1 MTLKKSIGEGFG
13 RGELYDVLSDLTTDV
28 AGLTTNVAGLTTN
41 VALLMGEMPYIAT
54 INVGEEI
61 SDEVDVTV
69 QLKNYSNENL
79 TEVVTVQLKNYSN
92 ENLTEVTTVIGYISS
107 LTGIASITATGTTGT
122 VETLLAN
129 STYRLTTDATG
140 KVVVQFGTAQ
150 AGSFYFNVALPNG
163 TVVQSAQITFAGA

>member
-1 MTLKKSIGEGFG
+1 MAELKKTIGEGFG

-28 AGLTTNVAGLTTN
+28 ADLTAD

-54 INVGEEI
+54 INAGAET
-61 SDEVDVTV
+61 SDKVDVTI

-79 TEVVTVQLKNYSN
+79 AKA
-92 ENLTEVTTVIGYISS
+92 TTVIGYISS
-107 LTGIASITATGTTGT
+107 LTGITSITATGTTGT

-140 KVVVQFGTAQ
+140 KVVVQVVVQFGTVQ

-163 TVVQSAQITFAGA
+163 TVVQSAQITFAA

>member
-1 MTLKKSIGEGFG
+1 MAELKKTIGEGFG
-13 RGELYDVLSDLTTDV
+13 RGELYDVLSDLTT
-28 AGLTTNVAGLTTN
+28 NVAGLTTDVSGLTTDVADLTADVGLIMLN
-41 VALLMGEMPYIAT
+41 VTLLMGEIPYIAT
-54 INVGEEI
+54 INVGEET
-61 SDEVDVTV
+61 SDEVD
-69 QLKNYSNENL
+69 
-79 TEVVTVQLKNYSN
+79 VTVQLKNYSN

-107 LTGIASITATGTTGT
+107 LTGITSITATGTTGT

-140 KVVVQFGTAQ
+140 KVVVQFGTVQ

>member
-1 MTLKKSIGEGFG
+1 MALKKTIGEGFG

-28 AGLTTNVAGLTTN
+28 EGLTTNVGGLTTNVGGLTTN

-54 INVGEEI
+54 INAGAET
-61 SDEVDVTV
+61 SDKVDVTI
-69 QLKNYSNENL
+69 QLKNCSSENL
-79 TEVVTVQLKNYSN
+79 AKA
-92 ENLTEVTTVIGYISS
+92 TTVIGYISS
-107 LTGIASITATGTTGT
+107 LTGITSITATGTTGT

-140 KVVVQFGTAQ
+140 KVVVQFGTVQ

>member
-1 MTLKKSIGEGFG
+1 MAELKKTIGEGFG
-13 RGELYDVLSDLTTDV
+13 RGELYDVLSDLTTEV
-28 AGLTTNVAGLTTN
+28 AGLTADVGDLTAD

-54 INVGEEI
+54 INVGEET
-61 SDEVDVTV
+61 SDKVDVTI

-79 TEVVTVQLKNYSN
+79 AKA
-92 ENLTEVTTVIGYISS
+92 TTVIGYISS
-107 LTGIASITATGTTGT
+107 LTEITSITATGTTGT
-122 VETLLAN
+122 VETLLTN

-140 KVVVQFGTAQ
+140 KVVVQFGTVQ

>member
-1 MTLKKSIGEGFG
+1 MALKKTIGEGFG

-28 AGLTTNVAGLTTN
+28 EGLTTDVEGLTTDVGGLTTDVGDLTAD

-54 INVGEEI
+54 INAGAET
-61 SDEVDVTV
+61 SDKVDVTI

-79 TEVVTVQLKNYSN
+79 AKA
-92 ENLTEVTTVIGYISS
+92 TTVIGYISS
-107 LTGIASITATGTTGT
+107 LTGITSITATGTTGT

-140 KVVVQFGTAQ
+140 KVVVQFGTVQ

>member
-13 RGELYDVLSDLTTDV
+13 RGELYDVLSDLTTGV
-28 AGLTTNVAGLTTN
+28 AGLTTGVAGLTTGVAGLTAD
-41 VALLMGEMPYIAT
+41 VALLMGGMPYIAT
-54 INVGEEI
+54 INAGAKT
-61 SDEVDVTV
+61 SDKVDVTI

-79 TEVVTVQLKNYSN
+79 AKA
-92 ENLTEVTTVIGYISS
+92 TTVIGYISS
-107 LTGIASITATGTTGT
+107 LTEITSITATGTTGT

-140 KVVVQFGTAQ
+140 KVVVQFGTVQ

-163 TVVQSAQITFAGA
+163 TVVQSAQITFAEA

>member
-1 MTLKKSIGEGFG
+1 MAELKKTIGEGFG
-13 RGELYDVLSDLTTDV
+13 RGELYDVLSDLTTEV
-28 AGLTTNVAGLTTN
+28 AGLTADVGDLTANVGLIMLN
-41 VALLMGEMPYIAT
+41 VTLLMSEIPYIAT
-54 INVGEEI
+54 INVGEEA
-61 SDEVDVTV
+61 SDEVDVTI

-79 TEVVTVQLKNYSN
+79 AKA
-92 ENLTEVTTVIGYISS
+92 TTVIGYISS
-107 LTGIASITATGTTGT
+107 LTGITSITATGTTGT

-140 KVVVQFGTAQ
+140 KVVVQFGTVQ

>member
-28 AGLTTNVAGLTTN
+28 SGLTTDVAGLTTDVADLTAD
-41 VALLMGEMPYIAT
+41 VALLMGEIPYIAT

-61 SDEVDVTV
+61 GGEVDVTV

-79 TEVVTVQLKNYSN
+79 TKA
-92 ENLTEVTTVIGYISS
+92 TTVIGYISS
-107 LTGIASITATGTTGT
+107 LTGITSITATGTTGT

-140 KVVVQFGTAQ
+140 KVVVQFGTVQ

>member
-1 MTLKKSIGEGFG
+1 MAELKKTIGEGFG

-28 AGLTTNVAGLTTN
+28 ADLTAD

-54 INVGEEI
+54 INAGAET
-61 SDEVDVTV
+61 SDKVDVTI
-69 QLKNYSNENL
+69 QLKNYSNKNL
-79 TEVVTVQLKNYSN
+79 AKA
-92 ENLTEVTTVIGYISS
+92 TTVIGYISS
-107 LTGIASITATGTTGT
+107 LTGITSITATGTTGT

-140 KVVVQFGTAQ
+140 KVVVQVVVQFGTVQ

-163 TVVQSAQITFAGA
+163 TVVQSAQITFAA

>member
-13 RGELYDVLSDLTTDV
+13 RGELYDVLSDLTTEV
-28 AGLTTNVAGLTTN
+28 AGLTADVGDLTAD
-41 VALLMGEMPYIAT
+41 VALLMGEIPYIAT
-54 INVGEEI
+54 INVGEET

-69 QLKNYSNENL
+69 QLKNC
-79 TEVVTVQLKNYSN
+79 SN

-107 LTGIASITATGTTGT
+107 LTGITSITATGTTGT
-122 VETLLAN
+122 AETLLAN

-140 KVVVQFGTAQ
+140 KVVVQFGTVQ

>member
-1 MTLKKSIGEGFG
+1 MAIKKSVAEGFG

-28 AGLTTNVAGLTTN
+28 EGLTTDVGDLTAD

-54 INVGEEI
+54 INAGAET
-61 SDEVDVTV
+61 SDKVDVTI

-79 TEVVTVQLKNYSN
+79 AKA
-92 ENLTEVTTVIGYISS
+92 TTVIGYISS
-107 LTGIASITATGTTGT
+107 LTGITSITATGTTGT

-140 KVVVQFGTAQ
+140 KVVVQFGTVEG
-150 AGSFYFNVALPNG
+150 GSFYFNVALPNG

>member
-1 MTLKKSIGEGFG
+1 MAELKKTIGEGFG
-13 RGELYDVLSDLTTDV
+13 RGELYDVLSDLTTEV
-28 AGLTTNVAGLTTN
+28 AGLTADVGDLTAD

-54 INVGEEI
+54 INVGEET
-61 SDEVDVTV
+61 SDEVD
-69 QLKNYSNENL
+69 
-79 TEVVTVQLKNYSN
+79 VTVQLKNYSN

-107 LTGIASITATGTTGT
+107 LTGITSITATGTTGT
-122 VETLLAN
+122 AETLLAN

-140 KVVVQFGTAQ
+140 KVVVQFGTVQ

>member
-1 MTLKKSIGEGFG
+1 MAELKKTIGEGFG
-13 RGELYDVLSDLTTDV
+13 RGELYDVLSDLTTEV
-28 AGLTTNVAGLTTN
+28 AGLTADVGDLTAD

-54 INVGEEI
+54 INVGEET
-61 SDEVDVTV
+61 SDEVD
-69 QLKNYSNENL
+69 
-79 TEVVTVQLKNYSN
+79 VTVQLKNYSN

-107 LTGIASITATGTTGT
+107 LTEITSITATGTTGT
-122 VETLLAN
+122 VETLLTN

-140 KVVVQFGTAQ
+140 KVVVQFGTVQ